1 MDNLK
6 KPHEDSA
13 EEQLLQQ
20 QQREILPALQRQL
33 ALGIADSAAAVNIG
47 QREDE
52 EQLILHST
60 ANNKNEEKEE
70 NGEIG
75 GSVDSAPVLKVC
87 WKMHRVWLSRVYH
100 NWVHYIRG
108 RV

>member
-6 KPHEDSA
+6 KQHEDSA

-33 ALGIADSAAAVNIG
+33 ALGIADSAAALNIG

-52 EQLILHST
+52 EQLIVHSN
-60 ANNKNEEKEE
+60 ANNKNEEKLD

-75 GSVDSAPVLKVC
+75 GSVDSVPVLKVC
-87 WKMHRVWLSRVYH
+87 WKIHRVLLCCIYH
-100 NWVHYIRG
+100 N
-108 RV
+108 

>member
-33 ALGIADSAAAVNIG
+33 ALGVADSTAAINIG

-52 EQLILHST
+52 EQLIVHST
-60 ANNKNEEKEE
+60 VNNKNEQKED

-87 WKMHRVWLSRVYH
+87 WKIRRVS
-100 NWVHYIRG
+100 
-108 RV
+108 